1 LEKEIQKRE
10 EKIKKERGNNSMA
23 NKGDFEQYAAN
34 LRNKTAKYKQMKEE
48 LKDIKNEVSVLQRT
62 NQILEQKKNQHQ

>member
-1 LEKEIQKRE
+1 
-10 EKIKKERGNNSMA
+10 MA